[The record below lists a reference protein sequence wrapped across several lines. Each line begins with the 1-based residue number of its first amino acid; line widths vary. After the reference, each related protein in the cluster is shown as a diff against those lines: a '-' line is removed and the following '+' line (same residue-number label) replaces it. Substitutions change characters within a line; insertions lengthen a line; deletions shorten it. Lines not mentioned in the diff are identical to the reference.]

1 MANSKSKK
9 SASPGDLSTSLRSLA
24 EDEYMNRFMVTG
36 DVVSAQDVYRKT
48 LGDLTS
54 KVPER
59 VELRAIELR
68 KQHLAIL
75 DPEIRRVK
83 RAEWKEFNLLRS
95 QLLRMLLNDDIAETG
110 IPDSLSFS
118 DLKNLG
124 PDEINTVITAFT
136 KLQDMRRSIL
146 SS

>member
-1 MANSKSKK
+1 MAKSKSKK
-9 SASPGDLSTSLRSLA
+9 PARSGDLSESLRSLA

-36 DVVSAQDVYRKT
+36 DVVEAQDVYRKT
-48 LGDLTS
+48 LGDLAS
-54 KVPER
+54 KVPEH
-59 VELRAIELR
+59 VELRAIDLR

-110 IPDSLSFS
+110 IPDALSFD

-136 KLQDMRRSIL
+136 KLQDMRRNIL